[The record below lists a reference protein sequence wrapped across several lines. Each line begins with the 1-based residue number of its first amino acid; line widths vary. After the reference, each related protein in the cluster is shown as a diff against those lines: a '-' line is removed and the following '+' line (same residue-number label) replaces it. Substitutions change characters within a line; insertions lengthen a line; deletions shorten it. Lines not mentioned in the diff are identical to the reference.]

1 MAPNPNKPYR
11 VCDSCFNKLMKAFES
26 DSSSHTAANRKWN
39 SIHGFNEMADKEDKF
54 DSRSQVQTS
63 RHSSLESLNSMDNK
77 YKKNKKL
84 DFSSSRVSPIPHGG
98 SNRSSLN
105 FSKSFNPVFG
115 TSKKFFSVSVP
126 GSRIVSRA
134 TSPTSRRP
142 SPPRSTTPTPTI
154 GGLISPKFVVDDAKM
169 TNGCLSHEVLQLR
182 AQVVNLTRKAQLQ
195 EVELERTSNQLK
207 EAIAIAGEET
217 AKCRAAKEVIKSLTA
232 QLKELAERLPGGTTK
247 NSELNSLVSLSSSSG
262 ISDMS
267 AVAIEQMSN
276 LIGNHE
282 ADSIGSNGLIASS
295 KSSSIGQRSR
305 GVHTEAT
312 KNGSKLRDG
321 DANLESE
328 WVEQDEPGVYITLTS
343 LADGIKD
350 LKRVRFSRKRFS
362 EKQAEQWWA
371 ENRARVY
378 AQYNVR
384 MVDRLS
390 AASWNG
396 SDGAH

>member
-195 EVELERTSNQLK
+195 EVELERTSKQLK

-262 ISDMS
+262 ISDIS

-305 GVHTEAT
+305 GFTQKQRRMEANREMEMPILSP
-312 KNGSKLRDG
+312 NGLNKM
-321 DANLESE
+321 NLVCTSHSLLWQMVLKISSE
-328 WVEQDEPGVYITLTS
+328 FV
-343 LADGIKD
+343 
-350 LKRVRFSRKRFS
+350 
-362 EKQAEQWWA
+362 
-371 ENRARVY
+371 
-378 AQYNVR
+378 
-384 MVDRLS
+384 S
-390 AASWNG
+390 AG
-396 SDGAH
+396 SDSAKSKQSSGGRRTGPGCMRNTTCGWLTD